1 MPQVQEP
8 AMALGAAQAASLAKA
23 SSGRLP
29 CGLPPALP
37 LRPTASASAASTGG
51 IERKFAIRTA
61 EMQQV
66 LQEHRDSGFERLRIA
81 QHAREFAQAQV
92 KRLSTA
98 C

>member
-37 LRPTASASAASTGG
+37 LRPTASASAVAAAGPT
-51 IERKFAIRTA
+51 RFAPPCSM
-61 EMQQV
+61 EP
-66 LQEHRDSGFERLRIA
+66 H
-81 QHAREFAQAQV
+81 
-92 KRLSTA
+92 
-98 C
+98 